1 MKTPG
6 WLPSGSWLPSGIRL
20 PPSAKRDALLLPAL
34 FILNV
39 FFFSAYGDLS
49 EAATHPWL
57 VLVWLYGLVML
68 VPLAWRDIA
77 PVAAF
82 ATQWV
87 LTVAAFPIMAHY
99 TPVIGVPLALYAVS
113 VHCDR
118 KTSLLALLASGIPVG
133 LDAASSFW
141 AFPDHPAYALR
152 AFIPNAIILFIVTV
166 GLWGAGRVT
175 RVGQQR
181 LQQLED
187 ERETVREAV
196 AAERSRI
203 ARELHDIVS
212 HAVTAIVLQAAGAA
226 RVADTNFAQVIQSLA
241 NIETTGKQA
250 MAELRRL
257 LGVLEANDP
266 VDHIADVDELGPQPG
281 LADMTRLL
289 NSLRNAGMP
298 VTVHVEGT
306 PRDLDPSIDLAAYR
320 IVQEG
325 LTNVLKHAGMNS
337 YPHLRLVWET
347 HSLRIQIDNDINV
360 AEAHRGQALSV
371 GRGLVGLRA
380 RAHAAGGRLHAG
392 PHHHGGYRLTAALP
406 LPVSAQRILL
416 DHPTDGSSQGQ
427 GDHGKVSA

>member
-203 ARELHDIVS
+203 A
-212 HAVTAIVLQAAGAA
+212 
-226 RVADTNFAQVIQSLA
+226 
-241 NIETTGKQA
+241 
-250 MAELRRL
+250 
-257 LGVLEANDP
+257 
-266 VDHIADVDELGPQPG
+266 
-281 LADMTRLL
+281 
-289 NSLRNAGMP
+289 
-298 VTVHVEGT
+298 
-306 PRDLDPSIDLAAYR
+306 
-320 IVQEG
+320 
-325 LTNVLKHAGMNS
+325 
-337 YPHLRLVWET
+337 
-347 HSLRIQIDNDINV
+347 
-360 AEAHRGQALSV
+360 
-371 GRGLVGLRA
+371 
-380 RAHAAGGRLHAG
+380 
-392 PHHHGGYRLTAALP
+392 
-406 LPVSAQRILL
+406 
-416 DHPTDGSSQGQ
+416 
-427 GDHGKVSA
+427 